1 MSKEDASIIS
11 IIYNIN
17 EDRKNED
24 INIFGSEFVK
34 NNKNIC
40 KMIINNKEYKITEHY
55 NIKNYINNELK
66 IKLKGINN
74 VINMSN
80 MFRES
85 SSVMMITMNIPK
97 TYHSY

>member
-1 MSKEDASIIS
+1 MSKEDVSIIS

-55 NIKNYINNELK
+55 K
-66 IKLKGINN
+66 IKTILIIN
-74 VINMSN
+74 
-80 MFRES
+80 
-85 SSVMMITMNIPK
+85 
-97 TYHSY
+97 